1 MRDYYRHSDLDGLSP
16 ADRELT
22 RFEERMDY
30 TPLTTRI
37 KRELVCAENDNGNCS
52 AEIDYK
58 LKRCRDWVD
67 EVNALR
73 ELIEAIEERHVGA
86 KR

>member
-1 MRDYYRHSDLDGLSP
+1 MSDYYRPSDLDGLSP
-16 ADRELT
+16 ADRALT

-30 TPLTTRI
+30 SPLTTRI

-52 AEIDYK
+52 AEIEYK
-58 LKRCRDWVD
+58 LKRCRDWRD
-67 EVNALR
+67 EIDALR
-73 ELIEAIEERHVGA
+73 ELIEAIQERHSGA